1 MNKQIEVSQKGLTR
15 HSILCIVEEIGPNG
29 ASTQIIKSVLA
40 KNGVDISN
48 DKLLKELKYL
58 ENKDLIGIKKVENAI
73 LKIDRTVVYITAKG
87 QDLLDG
93 FIKEDGIEVGDY

>member
-1 MNKQIEVSQKGLTR
+1 M
-15 HSILCIVEEIGPNG
+15 
-29 ASTQIIKSVLA
+29 
-40 KNGVDISN
+40 SN
-48 DKLLKELKYL
+48 DKLIKELKYL
-58 ENKDLIGIKKVENAI
+58 ENKDLIGIKKVENTI